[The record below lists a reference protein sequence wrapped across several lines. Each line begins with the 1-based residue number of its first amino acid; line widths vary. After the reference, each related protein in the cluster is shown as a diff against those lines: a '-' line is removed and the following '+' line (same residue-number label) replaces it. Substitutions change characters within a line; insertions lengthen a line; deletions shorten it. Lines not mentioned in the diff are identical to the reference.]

1 MQRLTTVDDYKPF
14 IGKEAVERIKKK
26 AEPLKN
32 LHLVNVNSTY
42 SGGGVAEIMASWT
55 LLMDGLGIKT
65 GWRIVHG
72 PPDFF
77 TVTKKMHNALQGGK
91 VVPTRQELQLY
102 EEVNFENSVRNHLD
116 HDLVI
121 IHDPQPLPLI
131 NHYTKRGPWIW
142 RCHVD
147 LSHPNP
153 RLWNYLTRFLEKY
166 DASVFSL
173 KEYMQQLSIPQV
185 FFMPAID
192 PFTLKNRDL
201 SEQEM
206 EKLLQRYNILTD
218 LPLVVQVSRFDPW
231 KDPKGVIEAFKIA
244 RKEVEATL
252 VLLGN
257 VATDDPE
264 GPEVYESLLGSR
276 EERII
281 ILSCQDSALVNTLQ
295 RKAAV
300 VVQKSIREGFGLTV
314 TEAMWKEA
322 AVIGGRVGGIR
333 HQIEDGV
340 NGFLVSTVDQTADR
354 IVRLLKDPKL
364 RARMGK
370 NAKETVRKRFLMTRY
385 LEQYL
390 NLFNSFETSYRLKGT
405 VTTIRDVG

>member
-1 MQRLTTVDDYKPF
+1 MQKLITVDDYQPF

-153 RLWNYLTRFLEKY
+153 RLWSYLARFLEKY

-201 SEQEM
+201 SEPEM
-206 EKLLQRYNILTD
+206 EKLLQRYNIPTD
-218 LPLVVQVSRFDPW
+218 LPLVVQISRFDPW
-231 KDPKGVIEAFKIA
+231 KDPQGVIEAFKIA

-281 ILSCQDSALVNTLQ
+281 ILSCQDSALVNALQ

-340 NGFLVSTVDQTADR
+340 NGFLVSTVAQTADR
-354 IVRLLKDPKL
+354 IVRLLKDRKL
-364 RARMGK
+364 RQRIGK
-370 NAKETVRKRFLMTRY
+370 NARESVRKRFLMTRY